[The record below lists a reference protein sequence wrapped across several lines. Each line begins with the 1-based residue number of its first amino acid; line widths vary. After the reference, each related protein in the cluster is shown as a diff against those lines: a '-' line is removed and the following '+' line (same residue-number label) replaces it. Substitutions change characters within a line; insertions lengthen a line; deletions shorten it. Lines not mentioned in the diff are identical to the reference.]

1 MNRLRSTV
9 RLRSD
14 PQFNMTPMIDVV
26 FLLIIFFMLVCQFIT
41 QENYQLVLPDDCPG
55 AVVPD
60 SLDQDAV
67 TVSALPNPRPSQS
80 LQPGAVI
87 YAVRGRQFDPQ
98 SDNYRGQPDRLLA
111 EMANRITIEA
121 ADRSERLVHLRAD
134 RDLTYRDVQPALLAL
149 ARAGITRVQLAAFR
163 SENSHAA
170 GASVGGPQP

>member
-41 QENYQLVLPDDCPG
+41 QENYQLVLPDDCPA

-60 SLDQDAV
+60 SLDHNAV
-67 TVSALPNPRPSQS
+67 TVSALPNPRPAQSSQVA
-80 LQPGAVI
+80 PVI
-87 YAVRGRQFDPQ
+87 YAVRSRQFDPQ
-98 SDNYRGQPDRLLA
+98 SGDYRGQPDRLLA
-111 EMANRITIEA
+111 DMANRITIEA
-121 ADRSERLVHLRAD
+121 ADRSDRLVHLRAH
-134 RDLTYRDVQPALLAL
+134 RDLTYREVQPALLAL
-149 ARAGITRVQLAAFR
+149 ARAGISRVQLAAFR

-170 GASVGGPQP
+170 GASARGPQP